1 MERMMDHAAGAP
13 SPFCGEGILAG
24 AVRKGETFAF
34 CMSNPPFFESI
45 EEAGANPATSFGGS
59 AEEMVYP
66 GGELAFVRGMIE
78 DSVELQGQ
86 IHWYTTMVGKKGTLK
101 AVRSVLGRTRGV
113 QAIRTTEF
121 SQGKTSRWGIA
132 WSFVADSE
140 TANRPLQR
148 LPEVELRPAMKQRQW
163 KEEIAITTTLNKKKN
178 VAAVTARPTTRHP
191 PGVGLLRKRLL
202 GGSRRSVSLQV
213 HVPSAAEAT
222 KIVESVREF
231 LESVGMECR
240 LKAGGFTVA
249 AEPQVTNLVE
259 RDIEEERC
267 LEGGLVGEQV
277 LSRKRVRKSD
287 QELHVGNNEKK
298 SSVQSLS
305 AAAVPLQAQ
314 LLMQHASLFVLT
326 LAVDKSVTL
335 VEPEVL
341 WFGRLV
347 EAIEQRLAESW
358 EVT

>member
-1 MERMMDHAAGAP
+1 
-13 SPFCGEGILAG
+13 
-24 AVRKGETFAF
+24 
-34 CMSNPPFFESI
+34 
-45 EEAGANPATSFGGS
+45 
-59 AEEMVYP
+59 
-66 GGELAFVRGMIE
+66 
-78 DSVELQGQ
+78 
-86 IHWYTTMVGKKGTLK
+86 
-101 AVRSVLGRTRGV
+101 
-113 QAIRTTEF
+113 
-121 SQGKTSRWGIA
+121 
-132 WSFVADSE
+132 
-140 TANRPLQR
+140 
-148 LPEVELRPAMKQRQW
+148 
-163 KEEIAITTTLNKKKN
+163 
-178 VAAVTARPTTRHP
+178 
-191 PGVGLLRKRLL
+191 
-202 GGSRRSVSLQV
+202 
-213 HVPSAAEAT
+213 VPSAAEAT